1 MYLFL
6 NTSSAEHIDFLFAT
20 AKKILLSKHL
30 LQPRGKRID
39 VLYELSKAL
48 KKLKKTPQN
57 IRGIAVV
64 VGPGYFSHLRTGI
77 AIANTFT
84 FVQNTRLLGIPT
96 HEFPQM
102 LGEVQRLII
111 RLQSVQS
118 GVFLMPAYGKEP
130 TITMKKK

>member
-6 NTSSAEHIDFLFAT
+6 NTSSAERIDFLFAT

-30 LQPRGKRID
+30 LQPKGKRVD

-84 FVQNTRLLGIPT
+84 FVQNTRLLHAKQLLMNLSSYENASLIRK
-96 HEFPQM
+96 E
-102 LGEVQRLII
+102 RLT
-111 RLQSVQS
+111 V
-118 GVFLMPAYGKEP
+118 M
-130 TITMKKK
+130 